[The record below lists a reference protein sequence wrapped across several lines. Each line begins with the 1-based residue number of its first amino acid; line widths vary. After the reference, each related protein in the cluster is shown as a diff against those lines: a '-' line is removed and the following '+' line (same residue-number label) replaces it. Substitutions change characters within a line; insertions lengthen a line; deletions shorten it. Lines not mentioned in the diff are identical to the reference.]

1 MRVEIDVDEAWA
13 LLSVT
18 VKRLLE
24 DVQLSEEDRANI
36 QRWRGEDMRTS
47 GDAIRGLL
55 QKLND
60 DLERS
65 QKNKQRSLIQK
76 HDWV

>member
-1 MRVEIDVDEAWA
+1 MKVEIDVDEAWA
-13 LLSVT
+13 LLSVL
-18 VKRLLE
+18 VKRLIDDVKLTE
-24 DVQLSEEDRANI
+24 DDRANI
-36 QRWRGEDMRTS
+36 TRWRGEDMRTS
-47 GDAIRGLL
+47 GDGIRALL

-65 QKNKQRSLIQK
+65 QKNRQRSLIQK